1 MFPICSALRLARFNT
16 ALVSDTPPPA
26 WTGSFFTGVPA
37 PAGALLALMPLMVS
51 FEIEAAWPRH
61 ALVVGIVLV
70 VVGGLM
76 VSRLPT
82 FSFKKGRVPRHL
94 VLPALLEPVVAADE
108 RIAFCAA
115 VDENGYLPTHNRK
128 FSEPQRPGDAAWN
141 TANCRNRRI
150 FNDRVG
156 LAAGRNR
163 EPFLLQTYR
172 RDMGGGQFVL
182 MKDISA
188 PITVN
193 GRPWGGLRLAI
204 RA

>member
-70 VVGGLM
+70 AVGGLM

-94 VLPALLEPVVAADE
+94 VLPALLGSALVMTVIASSPWIGLSLVGLGYMALIPFSWMAYRRQATADRQAAAAPGEVVPL
-108 RIAFCAA
+108 RA
-115 VDENGYLPTHNRK
+115 VDPH
-128 FSEPQRPGDAAWN
+128 D
-141 TANCRNRRI
+141 
-150 FNDRVG
+150 
-156 LAAGRNR
+156 
-163 EPFLLQTYR
+163 
-172 RDMGGGQFVL
+172 
-182 MKDISA
+182 
-188 PITVN
+188 
-193 GRPWGGLRLAI
+193 
-204 RA
+204 